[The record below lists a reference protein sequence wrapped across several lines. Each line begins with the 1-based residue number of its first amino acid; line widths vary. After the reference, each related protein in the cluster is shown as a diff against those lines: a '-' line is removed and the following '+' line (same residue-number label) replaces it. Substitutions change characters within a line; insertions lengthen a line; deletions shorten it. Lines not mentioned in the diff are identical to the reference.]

1 MASGSFLIFL
11 FVKAKRGTDISMCE
25 GKKGHRTCLSP
36 IQDTLSLRPC
46 LKMGDGGEFY
56 GDVGSTKRP
65 MSQTRTQCLCF
76 RFRSVLSLDPP
87 APHKTPA
94 PGGEGKKGGVIE
106 TAKYLYE
113 DEKKRIAEKGIKGAI
128 GDLPQHHL

>member
-1 MASGSFLIFL
+1 
-11 FVKAKRGTDISMCE
+11 
-25 GKKGHRTCLSP
+25 
-36 IQDTLSLRPC
+36 
-46 LKMGDGGEFY
+46 MGDESEFY

-65 MSQTRTQCLCF
+65 MRQTWTQCLCF
-76 RFRSVLSLDPP
+76 RFRSVLFLDPP
-87 APHKTPA
+87 APHKKPA